1 MKSLLVIG
9 MGRFGKHLARK
20 LMELG
25 NDVMIIDKDESII
38 NTLSASLRMPLLV
51 IVQIQQSFI
60 H

>member
-51 IVQIQQSFI
+51 IAQIQQSFI